1 MDLKALQVAI
11 KQVAAE
17 KGLSEDSINET
28 LNQALAAAYRK
39 DFGEK
44 NQNIFFEFDPKSGDM
59 RVYDKKTVVDLPE
72 EVVKEILEQ
81 GEDKKFVQETAE
93 GEEENAIRFNP
104 KTDILLK
111 DAKAINKKYAV
122 GDEVI
127 TNLDIPAEFGRM
139 AAQTA
144 KQVIIQKIREA
155 EREGVFNEYKDKQ
168 GQLIM
173 ATVQRREANH
183 ILIDLGKATALLPFE
198 EQVRGERYLPG
209 ERMKF
214 YVVAVNQ
221 TMRGPE
227 IIVSRSHPNLIRKLF
242 ESEIPEIA
250 SGAIEIM
257 GIAREAG
264 SRSKVAVRSNQENID
279 PIGSCIGQRG
289 SRIQTIIAELSGE
302 KIDIIEYNEDAARY
316 IINALSPAK
325 AVSIDV
331 NDAEKQAMV
340 TVRED
345 QLSLAIGK
353 EGQNVRLAAKL
364 TGWKINILKETDT
377 GEAEVVP
384 DGEAA
389 PEETPA
395 EQA

>member
-17 KGLSEDSINET
+17 KGLSEESINET

-81 GEDKKFVQETAE
+81 GEDKKFVQETPE

-183 ILIDLGKATALLPFE
+183 TLIDLGKATALLPFE

-395 EQA
+395 EQV